1 MKKPSR
7 SVKAHRKAKTPPR
20 RLALKKAAT
29 PEITPDEVV
38 HLELISRR
46 YEEAELAWAR
56 MTALPDGDDTWTKV
70 EEHLL
75 THAAQDQDRRWKFFS
90 K

>member
-1 MKKPSR
+1 MKKRVKAVRKSKTPSR
-7 SVKAHRKAKTPPR
+7 RPAA
-20 RLALKKAAT
+20 KKAAT
-29 PEITPDEVV
+29 PEITADEAV
-38 HLELISRR
+38 HLEQISQR
-46 YEEAELAWAR
+46 YAQAEQAWAR

-75 THAAQDQDRRWKFFS
+75 AHASQDQDRRWKFFS